1 MGEISPTATAITNT
15 SYSYHS
21 TETEL
26 SIRPETMVS
35 RIKKKKKKGRIGVGE
50 RPRLSQK
57 LISLISNRNI
67 LQHLSLKGNYNK

>member
-26 SIRPETMVS
+26 SIRPEKMVS
-35 RIKKKKKKGRIGVGE
+35 RIKKKKKGRIVVGE